1 MHSVWGSLL
10 VYADRQDGPECSVAP
25 NEMVPI
31 ETSFFRDG
39 NRLQTALIGSWWS
52 GLQRS
57 SPIHIR
63 SVFDDIPETGS
74 EMQFSAM
81 MLNLWEKA
89 CAEQQLPE
97 EWVVGADNIPKE
109 TKNKFVMW
117 GFMWLLCVLS
127 DTHLSSSIMCF
138 LLVGHTHDKI
148 DRFFFPE
155 SRLHCQVV
163 IIGRWTRLFST

>member
-1 MHSVWGSLL
+1 MHSVLPTKWSLL
-10 VYADRQDGPECSVAP
+10 
-25 NEMVPI
+25 N
-31 ETSFFRDG
+31 TSFFREG

-81 MLNLWEKA
+81 MLNLWEQA

-97 EWVVGADNIPKE
+97 EWVVGADNTPKE
-109 TKNKFVMW
+109 TKKKFVMC
-117 GFMWLLCVLS
+117 GFHVAALC
-127 DTHLSSSIMCF
+127 
-138 LLVGHTHDKI
+138 
-148 DRFFFPE
+148 P
-155 SRLHCQVV
+155 Q
-163 IIGRWTRLFST
+163 

>member
-1 MHSVWGSLL
+1 M
-10 VYADRQDGPECSVAP
+10 VYEDRQDGPERHSVAP

-31 ETSFFRDG
+31 EYFVLPRREPFAYI
-39 NRLQTALIGSWWS
+39 ALIGSWWS
-52 GLQRS
+52 GLRRS

-97 EWVVGADNIPKE
+97 EWVVGADNTPKE

-127 DTHLSSSIMCF
+127 DTHMSSIMACF

-148 DRFFFPE
+148 DRFFSE

>member
-1 MHSVWGSLL
+1 
-10 VYADRQDGPECSVAP
+10 
-25 NEMVPI
+25 
-31 ETSFFRDG
+31 
-39 NRLQTALIGSWWS
+39 
-52 GLQRS
+52 
-57 SPIHIR
+57 
-63 SVFDDIPETGS
+63 
-74 EMQFSAM
+74 MQFSAM

-97 EWVVGADNIPKE
+97 EWVVGADNTPKE

-127 DTHLSSSIMCF
+127 DTHLSSIMACF

-148 DRFFFPE
+148 DRFCPE